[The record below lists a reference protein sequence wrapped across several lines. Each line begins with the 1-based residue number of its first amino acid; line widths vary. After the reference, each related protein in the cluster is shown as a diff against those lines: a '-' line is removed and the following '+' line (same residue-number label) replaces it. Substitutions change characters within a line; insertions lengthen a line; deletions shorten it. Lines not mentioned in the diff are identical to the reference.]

1 MSDANS
7 SKIRT
12 LYLWTESGALLH
24 AKSLN
29 TDKAW
34 VVYEFLVDTYFRV
47 QKIINS
53 YSELVEL
60 VRNEINAD
68 IEETVS
74 RVLDKKL
81 KSFSKTLNKYS
92 INVITESVSETTK
105 SLVTYFDTLI
115 NVVQSLLKLK

>member
-1 MSDANS
+1 M
-7 SKIRT
+7 
-12 LYLWTESGALLH
+12 H